1 MHNTFDHC
9 GLPSNQW
16 THTKGAFII
25 YLEGGG
31 GGGYDDFEGGHSF
44 CLLLFRGGCGKFK
57 KKNDIEHRGANHF
70 FPEKE
75 KEMKML
81 LDTLIIP
88 VFYFKMLSSYF
99 NILILEYET

>member
-1 MHNTFDHC
+1 M
-9 GLPSNQW
+9 PSII
-16 THTKGAFII
+16 KG
-25 YLEGGG
+25 G
-31 GGGYDDFEGGHSF
+31 
-44 CLLLFRGGCGKFK
+44 RGKFP

>member
-31 GGGYDDFEGGHSF
+31 GAMMILRGVTLFAFYYLGGAVV
-44 CLLLFRGGCGKFK
+44 
-57 KKNDIEHRGANHF
+57 N
-70 FPEKE
+70 
-75 KEMKML
+75 
-81 LDTLIIP
+81 
-88 VFYFKMLSSYF
+88 
-99 NILILEYET
+99 